1 MGKLDNGASGDEILE
16 RMTHY
21 LICPSFLPHVS
32 WTGRGKGKER
42 KFALSSCV
50 RLVNFI
56 VITINKIDSSY
67 NHKKVVSD
75 MTYGILKRAPLKFGK
90 IKACNQKDC
99 PVPISKELDSEK
111 KKADSAD
118 ANQLACVSTK
128 TVSLPSQSPSSS
140 SCSSEYKSETSN
152 QNYMSEHFQ
161 RFMPQSDHIPP
172 IHQRPPPPLNYWD
185 SRYSMYSYPQPIH
198 RL

>member
-111 KKADSAD
+111 KKQIQPMRTSWLV
-118 ANQLACVSTK
+118 LAQKRFHCHRNHRLRRVVVRNINLKRQTK
-128 TVSLPSQSPSSS
+128 T
-140 SCSSEYKSETSN
+140 T
-152 QNYMSEHFQ
+152 
-161 RFMPQSDHIPP
+161 
-172 IHQRPPPPLNYWD
+172 
-185 SRYSMYSYPQPIH
+185 
-198 RL
+198 